1 MSNLEDNENF
11 KGTLNEFIK
20 IIKASMY
27 NYFGISDD
35 KITERLVRYYVTE
48 AIIPRPLREGKDVF
62 YVYDHILKF
71 LYARKQIIDGWPMSK
86 LKESMEFQD
95 NEYFENFINDFSQF
109 DNNEDAMSL
118 IREFKSEAKYSPEM
132 NLSSRVSPLSYSKR
146 VDIPNLK
153 DALVSINADLGNV
166 VKQEFTTL
174 QMASWL
180 VLLIENHKLS
190 GMTYEL
196 SRKIGDAV
204 SSALI
209 ERNPMTSQELQQE
222 FYQYKDFVS
231 LKAKID
237 NLTQENEHLRYML
250 NEEKEENLKSRDLN
264 DLKFLA
270 ISELT
275 ENINDQKS
283 RVIENNSRNLESYYE
298 MKSRIEAYVNTL
310 KEIEDDK
317 LRKEIV
323 DLLGKF
329 DLTMNEYENSF
340 NKIAE
345 ENETVLNKLQAELER
360 IVLTLKK

>member
-1 MSNLEDNENF
+1 MSNLEDNTNF
-11 KGTLNEFIK
+11 KGTLNEYIK
-20 IIKASMY
+20 IIKESMFY
-27 NYFGISDD
+27 YFGVRDD

-48 AIIPRPLREGKDVF
+48 AIIPRPVRQGKDVF
-62 YVYDHILKF
+62 YVYEHILKF

-86 LKESMEFQD
+86 LKENMEFQD
-95 NEYFENFINDFSQF
+95 NEYFEDFLNDFSEL

-132 NLSSRVSPLSYSKR
+132 KLSNRSSPLSYSKR
-146 VDIPNLK
+146 VDIPSLK

-222 FYQYKDFVS
+222 FYQYKDYES
-231 LKAKID
+231 LKAKMD
-237 NLTQENEHLRYML
+237 NLTQENEHLRYMI
-250 NEEKEENLKSRDLN
+250 NEEKEENLKSRDL
-264 DLKFLA
+264 KFQA
-270 ISELT
+270 ISKFTQNLNEQKRKVYESNRKNLT
-275 ENINDQKS
+275 
-283 RVIENNSRNLESYYE
+283 SYYE
-298 MKSRIEAYVNTL
+298 INKRFETYRNTL
-310 KEIEDDK
+310 KELDDDK
-317 LRKEIV
+317 LKNDMT
-323 DLLGKF
+323 DLLAAF
-329 DLTMNEYENSF
+329 DMTMNEYEVSF
-340 NKIAE
+340 NQIAE
-345 ENETVLNKLQAELER
+345 ENENVLNKLQAELER
-360 IVLTLKK
+360 IALTLKK

>member
-1 MSNLEDNENF
+1 MSNLEENKNF
-11 KGTLNEFIK
+11 KGTLIEFIK
-20 IIKASMY
+20 LIKLSMY
-27 NYFGISDD
+27 DYFGVSDD

-48 AIIPRPLREGKDVF
+48 AIIPRPVREGKDVF

-86 LKESMEFQD
+86 LKENMEFQD
-95 NEYFENFINDFSQF
+95 NEYFENFINDFSQL
-109 DNNEDAMSL
+109 DSNEDAMSL

-132 NLSSRVSPLSYSKR
+132 NFSSRTSPLSYSKR

-222 FYQYKDFVS
+222 FYQYKDFES
-231 LKAKID
+231 LKAKIE
-237 NLTQENEHLRYML
+237 NLSQENEHLRHIF
-250 NEEKEENLKSRDLN
+250 NEEKEENSKSRDL
-264 DLKFLA
+264 KFRA
-270 ISELT
+270 ISKLQD
-275 ENINDQKS
+275 NINNQK
-283 RVIENNSRNLESYYE
+283 RQVYKNIRKNLEAYNE
-298 MKSRIEAYVNTL
+298 MFSKIEPYRDTL
-310 KEIEDDK
+310 KEIEDDNIRSK
-317 LRKEIV
+317 MTE
-323 DLLGKF
+323 LLAVF
-329 DLTMNEYENSF
+329 DNTMNEYECSF
-340 NKIAE
+340 TQIAE
-345 ENETVLNKLQAELER
+345 ENENVLSKLQAELER
-360 IVLTLKK
+360 IVLTFKK

>member
-1 MSNLEDNENF
+1 MSNLEENENF

-250 NEEKEENLKSRDLN
+250 NEEKEENLKSRDL
-264 DLKFLA
+264 KFRA

-275 ENINDQKS
+275 DNINDQKS
-283 RVIENNSRNLESYYE
+283 RVFENNNRNLESYYE